1 MKKLIIEAIFS
12 VVFIVVGYLILYI
25 LNKKELI

>member
-1 MKKLIIEAIFS
+1 MKRLIIEIAFS
-12 VVFIVVGYLILYI
+12 VVFIVVGYIIIYV